1 MSGQVNRKRFEKH
14 FRIGV
19 RFENGNFVLLNGQPL
34 PKLANGSVGELVI
47 APECI
52 EDVTVREGLK
62 EERRIPFLEKGAYVL
77 LGMSPTMI
85 GDSSDKELI
94 PAETLQIPSPYSFVP
109 VKLDA
114 NLSLQVRGDQEA
126 KLSPC
131 SCTINALDKKAKSLN
146 HAFTLISEAYETLR
160 LSHLGNVFER
170 AYSEVSSGKWQS
182 LDELRIA
189 AIARMQTAATKEPQ
203 PLHGQKLLSLN
214 S

>member
-1 MSGQVNRKRFEKH
+1 MSGQVSKKRFEKH
-14 FRIGV
+14 LRIGI
-19 RFENGNFVLLNGQPL
+19 RFENGKFVLLNGQPL
-34 PKLANGSVGELVI
+34 PKLAKGSVGELVI
-47 APECI
+47 APESI
-52 EDVTVREGLK
+52 EDLAVREGLK
-62 EERRIPFLEKGAYVL
+62 EERRIPFLKKGSFVL

-94 PAETLQIPSPYSFVP
+94 PAETLKILSPYSFVP

-160 LSHLGNVFER
+160 LSHSGNVFER
-170 AYSEVSSGKWQS
+170 AYTEVTPGKWQS
-182 LDELRIA
+182 LDELRTTT
-189 AIARMQTAATKEPQ
+189 IARMQADVAID
-203 PLHGQKLLSLN
+203 PLLPTR
-214 S
+214 